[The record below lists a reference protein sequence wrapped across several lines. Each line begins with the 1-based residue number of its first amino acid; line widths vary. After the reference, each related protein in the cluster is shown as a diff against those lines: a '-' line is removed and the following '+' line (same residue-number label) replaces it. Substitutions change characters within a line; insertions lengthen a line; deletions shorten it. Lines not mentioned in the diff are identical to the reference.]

1 MVLQT
6 CSSTKNNLW
15 CLSLSDFLG
24 PDSLCMTCWEAGWR
38 WPSPRT
44 RQGSHRMAL
53 PMAATPF
60 TQTSSSRSPGTGR
73 SGGSS
78 SASGSPAP
86 LLFCVHGA
94 NRRRGFGHWGS
105 GESHRPPEPWC
116 TGMWVPIWAPVW
128 IQAVLIGGKNSLWQK
143 SYQHCDFQGSIFRDQ
158 ALFPCSL
165 EISVLRTLTLI

>member
-1 MVLQT
+1 MVLET

-24 PDSLCMTCWEAGWR
+24 PDSLCMTCREAGWR

-44 RQGSHRMAL
+44 RQGSRRMAL

-60 TQTSSSRSPGTGR
+60 TQTSSSRAPGTR
-73 SGGSS
+73 QSGGSS
-78 SASGSPAP
+78 SASGSPTP
-86 LLFCVHGA
+86 LLFCDHGA

-105 GESHRPPEPWC
+105 GKSHRPPEPWC

-128 IQAVLIGGKNSLWQK
+128 IQAVLIGGKKIPLAEIISALWFPR
-143 SYQHCDFQGSIFRDQ
+143 QHFQRSST
-158 ALFPCSL
+158 FPL
-165 EISVLRTLTLI
+165 